1 MEPSCFGSGNAALEQ
16 PAEKGRAS
24 IDLATTF
31 GIVFGVLGAL
41 LLRRAYRSINVIPP
55 YFSIYP
61 VKLHPDSTLLRV
73 APLMG
78 CVALRYE
85 T

>member
-55 YFSIYP
+55 
-61 VKLHPDSTLLRV
+61 LLFYIPREA
-73 APLMG
+73 APRQHAAPRCTSYGL
-78 CVALRYE
+78 CCFKI
-85 T
+85 